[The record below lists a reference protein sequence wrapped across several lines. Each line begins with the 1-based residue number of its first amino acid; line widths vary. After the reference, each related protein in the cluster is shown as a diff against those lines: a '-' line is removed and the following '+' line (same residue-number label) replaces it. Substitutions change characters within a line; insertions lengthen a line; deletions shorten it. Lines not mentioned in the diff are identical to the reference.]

1 MNAKEGILLYDNKD
15 TLLFT
20 KAIIKNGDETETLGF
35 SNLIGVEKL
44 AMRPLFVEYINEHK
58 GQQFEIE
65 LEHYKLLGKTEDAIV
80 RPASPKEIRFIEDHI
95 EWYSHRLQR
104 IIDGQCRKFLITVR
118 E

>member
-1 MNAKEGILLYDNKD
+1 MNAKEVIGLYDFEN

-95 EWYSHRLQR
+95 EWYNHRLQR